1 MSHSPTRDSSWE
13 LVDFFFSFLQPSP
26 LAVSPNPLTPQPKQ
40 PIKLVPMFRFGNGR
54 CVHFQGCHH
63 LRQKDIKSITKI
75 LGARSMR
82 TPFLAGNKF
91 FCSACYN
98 LPSDLHSVFMRRW
111 QVGEFSI
118 VFHLVTISACVLD
131 DLWSMG
137 GTNIIVQ

>member
-1 MSHSPTRDSSWE
+1 MSIFKVAIICVKRISR
-13 LVDFFFSFLQPSP
+13 
-26 LAVSPNPLTPQPKQ
+26 VSQ
-40 PIKLVPMFRFGNGR
+40 RFGCAKYAHSIFGR
-54 CVHFQGCHH
+54 EQV
-63 LRQKDIKSITKI
+63 
-75 LGARSMR
+75 
-82 TPFLAGNKF
+82 

-111 QVGEFSI
+111 QVGEFSM